1 MTTSTKNTAKKKL
14 TKKKLNG
21 EFQVT
26 GWDEKPYLERDGKR
40 LTRASVTQKF
50 SGAIQGEGS
59 VEWLMCYRPDG
70 TADFVGLQHID
81 AIVDGRDGAV
91 VVRSFGE
98 FDGRKA
104 VGEWSVIDGSATG
117 ELNGA
122 TGSGHFD
129 APMGGTPTFEL
140 ELVVQ

>member
-1 MTTSTKNTAKKKL
+1 
-14 TKKKLNG
+14 
-21 EFQVT
+21 
-26 GWDEKPYLERDGKR
+26 
-40 LTRASVTQKF
+40 
-50 SGAIQGEGS
+50 
-59 VEWLMCYRPDG
+59 MCYRPDG

-117 ELNGA
+117 ELNGV

-140 ELVVQ
+140 ELAVP